1 MEDNKKTTAAAQPVI
16 DSKIPEGPVA
26 EKWTN
31 YKAHQKLVNPAN
43 KRRLDIIVVGTGLA
57 GASAASTLAEM
68 GFNVLNFCIQDS
80 PRRAHSIA
88 AQGGINAA
96 KNYQN
101 DGDSVYR
108 LFYDTVK
115 GGDYRAREAN
125 VYRLAEVSNNII
137 DQCVAQG
144 VPFAREYGG
153 TLANRSFGGAQVSRT
168 FYAKGQTGQQLLL
181 GAYSSLNRQIQ
192 LGKVKSFNR
201 YEMHDVVI
209 IDGRA
214 RGIIAK
220 NLVTG
225 KFERFAAHA
234 VVIATGGYGNT
245 YFLSTNAMGCNC
257 SAAVACYRK
266 GAYFANPA
274 YVQIHPTCIPVHGD
288 KQSKLTLMSESLRN
302 DGRIWVPKKIEDA
315 KKLQKG
321 EIKGSD
327 IPEED
332 RDYYLERRYPAFGN
346 LVPRDVASRAAK
358 ERCDKGFGV
367 NNTGLA
373 VFLDFSEALN
383 RLGIDTVRQR
393 YGNLFDMYEEIT
405 DVNPGEF
412 AREMNG
418 VKYYNPMMI
427 FPAIHYT
434 MGGIWVDYELQTSVK
449 GLFAIGECN
458 FSDHGAN
465 RLGASALMQ
474 GLADGYFVLPY
485 TIQNYLSDQ
494 ITVPHFRTDTKEF
507 DEAEKK
513 CQAEMD
519 ALMNIKGKRS
529 VDSIHKEL
537 GHIMWEYVGMGR
549 TKEGLEK
556 ALVELKK
563 IRKEFE
569 TNLFIPGTQDGMN
582 VELDKAFRLRDFITM
597 GELIAYDA
605 LNRNESCGGHF
616 REEYQ
621 TEEGEAKR
629 DDANYFYVSC
639 WKYEGDD
646 EKAPSLIKEPLE
658 YEAIKVQTRNYK
670 S

>member
-1 MEDNKKTTAAAQPVI
+1 MAKTLN
-16 DSKIPEGPVA
+16 SRIPEGPVA

-31 YKAHQKLVNPAN
+31 YKAHQRLVNPKN
-43 KRRLDIIVVGTGLA
+43 KLKLDVIVVGTGLA
-57 GASAASTLAEM
+57 GASAAASLGEM
-68 GFNVLNFCIQDS
+68 GFNILNFCIQDS

-125 VYRLAEVSNNII
+125 VYRLAEVSNDII

-153 TLANRSFGGAQVSRT
+153 MLANRSFGGAQVSRT

-181 GAYSSLNRQIQ
+181 GAYSSLSRMVEA
-192 LGKVKSFNR
+192 GKVKLFTR
-201 YEMHDVVI
+201 YEMEDIVI
-209 IDGRA
+209 VDGHA

-220 NLVTG
+220 NLITG
-225 KFERFAAHA
+225 KLERFSANA
-234 VVIATGGYGNT
+234 VVIATGGYGNA

-257 SAAVACYRK
+257 TAAIQCYRK
-266 GAYFANPA
+266 GADFANPS
-274 YVQIHPTCIPVHGD
+274 YVQIHPTCIPVHGTN
-288 KQSKLTLMSESLRN
+288 QSKLTLMSESLRN

-315 KKLQKG
+315 KALQAGTK
-321 EIKGSD
+321 KGSD

-332 RDYYLERRYPAFGN
+332 R
-346 LVPRDVASRAAK
+346 
-358 ERCDKGFGV
+358 
-367 NNTGLA
+367 
-373 VFLDFSEALN
+373 
-383 RLGIDTVRQR
+383 LGIDVILQR

-405 DVNPGEF
+405 DVNPGEL
-412 AREMNG
+412 ANEING

-434 MGGIWVDYELQTSVK
+434 MGGIWVDYELMTTIP

-485 TIQNYLSDQ
+485 TIQNYLADQ
-494 ITVPHFRTDTKEF
+494 ALWPKLSTDLPEF
-507 DEAEKK
+507 AEAEAGVQK
-513 CQAEMD
+513 EID
-519 ALMNIKGKRS
+519 RLMGIQGKRS

-537 GHIMWEYVGMGR
+537 GHILWEHVGMGR
-549 TKEGLEK
+549 TKEGLEEGLKKMK
-556 ALVELKK
+556 ALRE
-563 IRKEFE
+563 EFNK
-569 TNLFIPGTQDGMN
+569 NLFIPGKKEGLN
-582 VELDKAFRLRDFITM
+582 VELDKAIHLRDFILM

-605 LNRNESCGGHF
+605 LHRNESCGGHF

-629 DDANYFYVSC
+629 DDEHFFYVGC
-639 WKYEGDD
+639 WEYQGNDTT
-646 EKAPSLIKEPLE
+646 APVLNKEPLE

-670 S
+670 N

>member
-1 MEDNKKTTAAAQPVI
+1 MAKQL
-16 DSKIPEGPVA
+16 DSKIPAGPVA

-31 YKAHQKLVNPAN
+31 YKAHQRLVNPKN
-43 KRRLDIIVVGTGLA
+43 KLKLDVIVVGTGLA
-57 GASAASTLAEM
+57 GASAAASLGEM

-153 TLANRSFGGAQVSRT
+153 MLANRSFGGAQVSRT

-181 GAYSSLNRQIQ
+181 GAYSALSCQIHA
-192 LGKVKSFNR
+192 GRVKLYTR
-201 YEMHDVVI
+201 YEMEDVVI
-209 IDGRA
+209 VDGHA

-225 KFERFAAHA
+225 KLERFSANA
-234 VVIATGGYGNT
+234 VVIGTGGYGNT

-257 SAAVACYRK
+257 TAAMACYRK
-266 GAYFANPA
+266 GAYFANPS

-302 DGRIWVPKKIEDA
+302 DGRIWVPKKLEDA
-315 KKLQKG
+315 KALQAGTK
-321 EIKGSD
+321 KGSD

-358 ERCDKGFGV
+358 ERCDKGYGV

-373 VFLDFSEALN
+373 VFLDFSESIE
-383 RLGIDTVRQR
+383 RLGIDVVLQR

-405 DVNPGEF
+405 DVNPGEL
-412 AREMNG
+412 ANEING

-427 FPAIHYT
+427 FPAVHYT
-434 MGGIWVDYELQTSVK
+434 MGGIWVDYELMTTIK

-485 TIQNYLSDQ
+485 TIQNYLADQ
-494 ITVPHFRTDTKEF
+494 SIWPRISTDLPEF
-507 DEAEKK
+507 DEAEKGV
-513 CQAEMD
+513 QAEID
-519 ALMNIKGKRS
+519 RLMNIKGKRS

-537 GHIMWEYVGMGR
+537 GHIMWEHVGMGR
-549 TKEGLEK
+549 TAEGLKEGLE
-556 ALVELKK
+556 LIKK
-563 IRKEFE
+563 LRKEFE
-569 TNLFIPGTQDGMN
+569 TNLFIPGSKEGLNT
-582 VELDKAFRLRDFITM
+582 ELDKAIHLRDFITM

-605 LNRNESCGGHF
+605 LSRNESCGGHF

-621 TEEGEAKR
+621 TEDGEAKR
-629 DDANYFYVSC
+629 DDENFFYVGC
-639 WKYEGDD
+639 WEYQGDD
-646 EKAPSLIKEPLE
+646 TKAPELIKEPLE

-670 S
+670 N